1 MSRVKKELKEFLDY
15 KKNYKFVLKELTE
28 KDNCIYCEDELLQD
42 NDGNKISETGKWV
55 DVGYRNRGDFPQ
67 MLSNLFPYNFK
78 FRGKKLNSIEN
89 FFPRNKI

>member
-42 NDGNKISETGKWV
+42 NDGNKISETENGL
-55 DVGYRNRGDFPQ
+55 
-67 MLSNLFPYNFK
+67 MLDIGIEEIFHKCFQIYFHIISNL
-78 FRGKKLNSIEN
+78 GE
-89 FFPRNKI
+89 KIK